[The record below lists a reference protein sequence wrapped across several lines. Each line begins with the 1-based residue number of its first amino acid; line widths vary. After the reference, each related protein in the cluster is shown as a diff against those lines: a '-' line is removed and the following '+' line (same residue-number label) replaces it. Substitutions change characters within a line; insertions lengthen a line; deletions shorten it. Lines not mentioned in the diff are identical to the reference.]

1 MDIEISIDN
10 DFITPKIIIKTSKIT
25 PEVDNII
32 KKLNENNY
40 NILCGF
46 IDDKV
51 QILNQNDIISIY
63 SNDGKTFALTSNK
76 EYRLKQR
83 LYELEELLDKRFFVR
98 ISKSEIINL
107 KMIDSLDLNFIGTIY
122 VKFKNGTNTYVSRR
136 YVKKIKE
143 ILGI

>member
-25 PEVDNII
+25 PEIDNII

-46 IDDKV
+46 IDDKI

-143 ILGI
+143 ILSI

>member
-25 PEVDNII
+25 PKIDNII

-46 IDDKV
+46 IDDKI

-143 ILGI
+143 ILSI